1 VAQISPTV
9 PQVSVI
15 IPARNEASRI
25 ESCLTA
31 LTSQDS
37 TAEFEIIVVD
47 NGSTDE
53 TSALASAFSVTVVH
67 EPRVGRAIARNTG
80 IRAARGNILAFTDAD
95 CVPCRSWLRELLIG
109 RDDPEYGCFVGEIVP
124 LEPVNA
130 VARYIH
136 ERRLICQ
143 LRLLSQS
150 PPVAAT
156 GSIAYRRSVFD
167 EIGMFDEAFA
177 FGEDGDLFWR
187 MVRSERFRYRYNP
200 KAIVGHRHPE
210 SIRDF
215 AHRSFRE
222 GTGLTRFRR
231 KHHEDLPSS
240 LSSHKHAAVAM
251 AKTIAGCALYPARVA
266 RGLVARR
273 LSPVQALTDPLLDKV
288 VSLGRLAGALHEYSR
303 GPSFV
308 AEQTGTEHDDLGAFR
323 DQVELDLNRA
333 PLLSPSC
340 ECLRERVR
348 TELGTLGHSLAE
360 LFPESSV
367 LLTGSLFAGEGRAS
381 GPENQLLLSDYDLFV
396 VTPRLT
402 DAFLKL
408 ARPKLDRLMA
418 SLPPRCACADIGLV
432 WKPLLD
438 RHLTTAGGAVIAGS
452 TDIIGTLRGLP
463 APRGFSA
470 LLHAYRSLTA
480 APLNPETYADL
491 CASALVRAA
500 RAMMFA
506 EKDGRRRREWIAL
519 FSIEIVGAKIED
531 WTPVLGR
538 SAVDAVR
545 DAADFLLR
553 RATTGPNR
561 IEHEKYVCIMA
572 DIAALVPVPRKGIF
586 TAKQF
591 HRMLFT
597 SRTGFSGCLDT
608 RAILEGFQTLA
619 ASWTADGLLPDGLSE
634 TLRIFQKLGLPASIE
649 QDQNHHHVYESLQ
662 IALAD
667 AACYNPHR
675 VCYSREGKPK

>member
-1 VAQISPTV
+1 MAQISPN

-15 IPARNEASRI
+15 IPARNEDSRI
-25 ESCLTA
+25 ENCLTA

-37 TAEFEIIVVD
+37 IAEFEIIVVD

-53 TSALASAFSVTVVH
+53 TAALAAAFPVTVVH
-67 EPRVGRAIARNTG
+67 EPRVGRAIARNAG

-95 CVPCRSWLRELLIG
+95 CVPCRSWLRELLVG
-109 RDDPEYGCFVGEIVP
+109 TDDPECGCFVGEIVP
-124 LEPVNA
+124 HEPVNA
-130 VARYIH
+130 IARYVH

-177 FGEDGDLFWR
+177 FGEDGDIFWR

-200 KAIVGHRHPE
+200 KAIVAHRHPG

-215 AHRSFRE
+215 ACRAFRE

-251 AKTIAGCALYPARVA
+251 ARTIAGCALYPARVVQ
-266 RGLVARR
+266 GLMAHRY
-273 LSPVQALTDPLLDKV
+273 SPLQTLTYPLLDKV
-288 VSLGRLAGALHEYSR
+288 VSLGRLAGGLHEYSR
-303 GPSFV
+303 GPSF
-308 AEQTGTEHDDLGAFR
+308 AADQNCTEHDGLGAFR

-340 ECLRERVR
+340 ECLRDRVR
-348 TELGTLGHSLAE
+348 TELRTLGNSLAE
-360 LFPESSV
+360 LFPKSSI
-367 LLTGSLFAGEGRAS
+367 LLTGSLFAGEGRAT
-381 GPENQLLLSDYDLFV
+381 GPENELLLSDYDLFV

-402 DAFLKL
+402 DASLKL

-432 WKPLLD
+432 WKPLLT

-506 EKDGRRRREWIAL
+506 EKDGRSRREWIAL
-519 FSIEIVGAKIED
+519 FSIEIVGTKIEN

-538 SAVDAVR
+538 SAVGAVR

-553 RATTGPNR
+553 RATAGPDR
-561 IEHEKYVCIMA
+561 REHEKYVRIMM
-572 DIAALVPVPRKGIF
+572 DIASLVPVPRKGVF
-586 TAKQF
+586 AAKQLHHF
-591 HRMLFT
+591 LFT

-608 RAILEGFQTLA
+608 RAFLEGFQTLA
-619 ASWTADGLLPDGLSE
+619 SSWRADGLVPDGLSK
-634 TLRIFQKLGLPASIE
+634 TVQIFQKLGLPAPN
-649 QDQNHHHVYESLQ
+649 DKNQNPHHVYESLQ
-662 IALAD
+662 TALAD

>member
-1 VAQISPTV
+1 MAQISPTV

-15 IPARNEASRI
+15 IPARNEDARI
-25 ESCLTA
+25 EHCLTA

-37 TAEFEIIVVD
+37 TAKFEIIVVD
-47 NGSTDE
+47 NGSTDK
-53 TSALASAFSVTVVH
+53 TAALSSAFSVTVIH
-67 EPRVGRAIARNTG
+67 EPRVGRAIARNAG

-109 RDDPEYGCFVGEIVP
+109 KDDPDCGCFVGEIVP

-130 VARYIH
+130 IAKYVH

-156 GSIAYRRSVFD
+156 GSIAYRRAVFD

-187 MVRSERFRYRYNP
+187 MVRSELFRYRYNP
-200 KAIVGHRHPE
+200 KAIVAHRHPG
-210 SIRDF
+210 SIRNF
-215 AHRSFRE
+215 ARRSFQE

-231 KHHEDLPSS
+231 KHHEDLPAS
-240 LSSHKHAAVAM
+240 LSSSTYAAVSM
-251 AKTIAGCALYPARVA
+251 ARTIAGCALYPGRVA
-266 RGLVARR
+266 QGLLVRR
-273 LSPVQALTDPLLDKV
+273 LSPVQALTDPLLDKL
-288 VSLGRLAGALHEYSR
+288 VSLSRLAGALHEYSR
-303 GPSFV
+303 GPSFA
-308 AEQTGTEHDDLGAFR
+308 AEQTGTEHDGLGAFR
-323 DQVELDLNRA
+323 DQVELDMNRA

-340 ECLRERVR
+340 ECLRDRVR
-348 TELGTLGHSLAE
+348 TELSTLGHSLAE
-360 LFPESSV
+360 LFPESSI
-367 LLTGSLFAGEGRAS
+367 LLTGSLFAGEGRS
-381 GPENQLLLSDYDLFV
+381 TGPENQLLLSDYDLFV

-402 DAFLKL
+402 DTSLKL

-418 SLPPRCACADIGLV
+418 SLPPHCACADIGLV
-432 WKPLLD
+432 WKPLLA

-480 APLNPETYADL
+480 APLNLETYPDL

-506 EKDGRRRREWIAL
+506 EKDGRSRREWIAL

-531 WTPVLGR
+531 WTPMLGR
-538 SAVDAVR
+538 SAIGAVR

-553 RATTGPNR
+553 RATAGPNPR
-561 IEHEKYVCIMA
+561 EHEKYVRIMM
-572 DIAALVPVPRKGIF
+572 DLAALVPVPRKGVF
-586 TAKQF
+586 AAKQI
-591 HRMLFT
+591 HRVLFS
-597 SRTGFSGCLDT
+597 SRTGFSGCLDS

-619 ASWTADGLLPDGLSE
+619 ASWTADGLVPGGLSE
-634 TLRIFQKLGLPASIE
+634 TVRIFKKIGVPAPNE
-649 QDQNHHHVYESLQ
+649 KVQNLHQAYESIQ